1 MKRYYLPLIVFT
13 LLVSCTNKN
22 SEIILPSLFSDHM
35 VLQQNTS
42 APIWGWATP
51 GVGIKL
57 STSWDINMKT
67 TTDKDGKW
75 LVEIPTPKSGG
86 PYQISISAG
95 DSIKT
100 IKDVLIGEV
109 WLASGQSNMGIP
121 VKGWGAEMPI
131 DSSAQEIASSDN
143 YQIRMFTV
151 QRKKSYNSEK
161 DCIGEWKD
169 SNPKNTGDFSAT
181 AYFFAKNLHKNLK
194 VPIGIIHSS

>member
-1 MKRYYLPLIVFT
+1 VPL
-13 LLVSCTNKN
+13 
-22 SEIILPSLFSDHM
+22 
-35 VLQQNTS
+35 
-42 APIWGWATP
+42 IWGWATP